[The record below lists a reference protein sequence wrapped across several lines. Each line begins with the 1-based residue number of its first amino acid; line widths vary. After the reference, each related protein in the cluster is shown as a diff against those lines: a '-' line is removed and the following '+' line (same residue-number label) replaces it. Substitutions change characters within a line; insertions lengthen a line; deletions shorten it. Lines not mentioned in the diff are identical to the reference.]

1 LKQDQISKIYP
12 KTGQPSNPGS
22 HMGKK

>member
-12 KTGQPSNPGS
+12 KTGQPSKPGS